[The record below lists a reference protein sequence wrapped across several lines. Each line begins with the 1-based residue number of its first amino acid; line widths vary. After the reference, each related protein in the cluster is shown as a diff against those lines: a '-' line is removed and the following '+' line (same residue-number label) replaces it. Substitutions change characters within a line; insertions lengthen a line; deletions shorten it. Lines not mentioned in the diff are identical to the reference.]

1 MDLKELK
8 MEKNKALRALVVAPT
23 PTWPLNYGN
32 RKRIYSVC
40 SKLQSLGFEIHYVHY
55 ASEGDWRDY
64 IPIETRK
71 RMDEQWDIV
80 DHVWPSKPLHDWPK
94 EGDDH
99 RIDEWWDWALENHLS
114 KTFASREYD
123 VCIVNYTWLSKAL
136 ELAPEKT
143 YKVLDT
149 HDKFSGRRELLAS
162 QGIGKEFFHTTEDQ
176 EVIALDRADLVWAI
190 KEEEEADFKMMG
202 TKAKVSTLLHIDDRR
217 EAFSPSTEEGIKFGF
232 IGANNNINRVNILRF
247 IERATP
253 IFRKYCA
260 PLTVEIAGS
269 ICNEIEVQDNP
280 FFKAVGYVDS
290 IDQFYDGIHAAIIP
304 MEFSTGLKIKVAEA
318 LSHTKPMFAHKHA
331 MEGFTACHDFHEL
344 TSFEEMAL
352 AMTDCSYASDELVYL
367 SDASAKSHNVTEQK
381 IWDEL
386 SELKEDILKRKQVFV
401 LLPNEYGMKNKLAHY
416 IAQAKVDLC
425 NWNYKDASYFIVG
438 EPPEGRAAQHFV
450 RFIEGSKLQ
459 ALIQTQK
466 PKFLLNLC
474 EHFPDISIESQTPV
488 ISIVPLLTQKIA
500 IKSHYNSYNSV
511 VTGSYF
517 PSLGHINLEIKAIE
531 SRLEECWIMGDSRS
545 SYINQFIS
553 IISSSLSLRKIDVKK
568 FKDID
573 MLFSLT
579 GGLPKLIVN
588 SKSDNELTYAEQIM
602 LEIAEKYDVEIRNTA
617 HNQLLFIRH
626 RNPSSKYEQKFFSAW
641 EKYIKDN
648 FSQNKSD
655 F

>member
-71 RMDEQWDIV
+71 RMDEQWDRV

-253 IFRKYCA
+253 FFKKYCA

-269 ICNEIEVQDNP
+269 ICNDIEVKDNP
-280 FFKAVGYVDS
+280 FFKTVGYVDS

-318 LSHTKPMFAHKHA
+318 LSHTKPMFSHKHA

-425 NWNYKDASYFIVG
+425 NWNFKDARFFVVG
-438 EPPEGRAAQHFV
+438 SPTEGRSHSSFV
-450 RFIEGSKLQ
+450 RFVEANELEKNIAEQIPST
-459 ALIQTQK
+459 I
-466 PKFLLNLC
+466 LNLS
-474 EHFPDISIESQTPV
+474 ENFPDIEIQANTLVVSLVP
-488 ISIVPLLTQKIA
+488 IVSDKVKRKLTYK
-500 IKSHYNSYNSV
+500 SYNSV
-511 VTGSYF
+511 VDKHYF
-517 PSLGHINLEIKAIE
+517 PSLGHIDLDLESTKNKI
-531 SRLEECWIMGDSRS
+531 EECWIIGNSNT
-545 SYINQFIS
+545 SYAHQMIS
-553 IISSSLSLRKIDVKK
+553 IIADATKVRYIDIASLSDIENLIKI
-568 FKDID
+568 
-573 MLFSLT
+573 SS
-579 GGLPKLIVN
+579 GLPKIIINMKNDRDL
-588 SKSDNELTYAEQIM
+588 SYSEQIM
-602 LEIAEKYDVEIRNTA
+602 LEIAEKRDIEIRNLT
-617 HNQLLFIRH
+617 HNQLLYLK
-626 RNPSSKYEQKFFSAW
+626 RNNEKGNYDRQFFPTW
-641 EKYIKDN
+641 EKFLQTN
-648 FSQNKSD
+648 FFHNRQN

>member
-253 IFRKYCA
+253 IFKKYCA

-269 ICNEIEVQDNP
+269 ICNDIEVKDNP
-280 FFKAVGYVDS
+280 FFKTVGYVDS

-318 LSHTKPMFAHKHA
+318 LSHTKPMFSHKHA

-352 AMTDCSYASDELVYL
+352 AMSDCSYASDELVYL

-425 NWNYKDASYFIVG
+425 NWNFKDASYFVIG
-438 EPPEGRAAQHFV
+438 NPSEGRSHPNFV
-450 RFIEGSKLQ
+450 
-459 ALIQTQK
+459 
-466 PKFLLNLC
+466 KFVGKTCFEELLNIQQPSTLINLS
-474 EHFPDISIESQTPV
+474 ETFPDIQVETQTKV
-488 ISIVPLLTQKIA
+488 ISLVPITSPKVKEKLTYK
-500 IKSHYNSYNSV
+500 SYNSV
-511 VTGSYF
+511 IDNTYF
-517 PSLGHINLEIKAIE
+517 PSLGHVHFDVSETSRKVDECWVIVNHKKELSNEFLRLVAGSLTIREIDVRSLEDIDNLLRKTTGLPQIMINNSGDEELSYCEQILLEI
-531 SRLEECWIMGDSRS
+531 G
-545 SYINQFIS
+545 
-553 IISSSLSLRKIDVKK
+553 
-568 FKDID
+568 
-573 MLFSLT
+573 
-579 GGLPKLIVN
+579 
-588 SKSDNELTYAEQIM
+588 
-602 LEIAEKYDVEIRNTA
+602 EKYDVEIRNTT
-617 HNQLLFIRH
+617 HNQLLFLKRS
-626 RNPSSKYEQKFFSAW
+626 NEKTNYESKFFSTW
-641 EKYIKDN
+641 EKFIEHY
-648 FSQNKSD
+648 FCTTHSEL
-655 F
+655 

>member
-64 IPIETRK
+64 TPVETRK
-71 RMDEQWDIV
+71 KMDEQWELV

-318 LSHTKPMFAHKHA
+318 LSHTKPMFSHKHA

-352 AMTDCSYASDELVYL
+352 AMTDCSYASDELIYL
-367 SDASAKSHNVTEQK
+367 SDASAKSHKVTEQK

-401 LLPNEYGMKNKLAHY
+401 LLPSEYGMKNKLAHY
-416 IAQAKVDLC
+416 IAQAKIDLC
-425 NWNYKDASYFIVG
+425 NWNFKDASYFVVG
-438 EPPEGRAAQHFV
+438 KPTEGRPHSNFIKFV
-450 RFIEGSKLQ
+450 EANDLEATI
-459 ALIQTQK
+459 ANQK
-466 PKFLLNLC
+466 PTTLLNLS
-474 EHFPDISIESQTPV
+474 ENFPDIKIGANTLVISLIPIESDKV
-488 ISIVPLLTQKIA
+488 KSKLTYK
-500 IKSHYNSYNSV
+500 SYNSV
-511 VTGSYF
+511 VDKHYF
-517 PSLGHINLEIKAIE
+517 PSLGHIHLDLEITKQKIK
-531 SRLEECWIMGDSRS
+531 ECWVIGS
-545 SYINQFIS
+545 SNTSTADQFIS
-553 IISSSLSLRKIDVKK
+553 LLAGETTVRYIDIETLS
-568 FKDID
+568 DID
-573 MLFSLT
+573 RLFTVSS
-579 GGLPKLIVN
+579 GLPKIIIN
-588 SKSDNELTYAEQIM
+588 TKSDCDLSYSEQIM
-602 LEIAEKYDVEIRNTA
+602 LEIAEKYDIEIRNIT
-617 HNQLLFIRH
+617 HNQLMLLKRSNEKSNYDGQFF
-626 RNPSSKYEQKFFSAW
+626 PSW
-641 EKYIKDN
+641 EEFLQNN
-648 FSQNKSD
+648 FSLSNHS

>member
-1 MDLKELK
+1 

-253 IFRKYCA
+253 FFKKYCA

-269 ICNEIEVQDNP
+269 ICNDIEVKDNP
-280 FFKAVGYVDS
+280 FFKTVGYVDS

-318 LSHTKPMFAHKHA
+318 LSHTKPMFSHKHA

-425 NWNYKDASYFIVG
+425 NWNFKDARFFVVG
-438 EPPEGRAAQHFV
+438 SPTEGRSHSSFV
-450 RFIEGSKLQ
+450 RFVEANELEKNIAEQIPST
-459 ALIQTQK
+459 I
-466 PKFLLNLC
+466 LNLS
-474 EHFPDISIESQTPV
+474 ENFPDIEIQANTLVVSLVP
-488 ISIVPLLTQKIA
+488 IVSDKVKRKLTYK
-500 IKSHYNSYNSV
+500 SYNSV
-511 VTGSYF
+511 VDKHYF
-517 PSLGHINLEIKAIE
+517 PSLGHIDLDLESTKNKI
-531 SRLEECWIMGDSRS
+531 EECWIIGNSNT
-545 SYINQFIS
+545 SYAHQMIS
-553 IISSSLSLRKIDVKK
+553 IIADATKVRYIDIASLSDIENLIKI
-568 FKDID
+568 
-573 MLFSLT
+573 SS
-579 GGLPKLIVN
+579 GLPKIIINMKNDRDL
-588 SKSDNELTYAEQIM
+588 SYSEQIM
-602 LEIAEKYDVEIRNTA
+602 LEIAEKRDIEIRNLT
-617 HNQLLFIRH
+617 HNQLLYLK
-626 RNPSSKYEQKFFSAW
+626 RNNEKGNYDRQFFPTW
-641 EKYIKDN
+641 EKFLQTN
-648 FSQNKSD
+648 FFHNRQN